1 MAGKA
6 VTTIEGLGTPERP
19 HPLQAAFLELQAGQC
34 GYCLAGIL
42 MRAKALLDANPS
54 PTRAEIATA
63 LNGHLC
69 RCGVHNRILDAVA
82 LAAGRLR
89 EGVAA

>member
-1 MAGKA
+1 LLSA
-6 VTTIEGLGTPERP
+6 T
-19 HPLQAAFLELQAGQC
+19 
-34 GYCLAGIL
+34 
-42 MRAKALLDANPS
+42 ALLDANPDPS
-54 PTRAEIATA
+54 RAEIATA

-82 LAAGRLR
+82 LAARRLR